1 MCVREPLTPD
11 TTCKYLNAAL
21 FSLTMVLLYR
31 KLNQD
36 TVEVAQL
43 HAQMGL
49 LQRALLKDDLAQ
61 IHLRR

>member
-1 MCVREPLTPD
+1 MPD
-11 TTCKYLNAAL
+11 TTRNCLKLTL
-21 FSLTMVLLYR
+21 FSLTMILLYR

-61 IHLRR
+61 IHLQR

>member
-1 MCVREPLTPD
+1 MI
-11 TTCKYLNAAL
+11 
-21 FSLTMVLLYR
+21 LLYR

-61 IHLRR
+61 IHLQR

>member
-1 MCVREPLTPD
+1 MPD
-11 TTCKYLNAAL
+11 TTRNCLKLTL
-21 FSLTMVLLYR
+21 VSLTMIFLDR

-61 IHLRR
+61 IHLQR